1 MLSFLKFA
9 PLAILPLTLLF
20 LIQKTQAGGVL
31 KALED
36 KYDESSGLQP
46 LAEDTK
52 IPTEKLMDILFWIW
66 TSYKLKNGMS
76 NSSYW
81 YYGAKLNSSGANATA
96 GNATYYLKNYYAP
109 SSVNSSSGPASGNAT
124 WYANMTATNGTYLF

>member
-66 TSYKLKNGMS
+66 TSYKLKNEGMS

-96 GNATYYLKNYYAP
+96 GNA
-109 SSVNSSSGPASGNAT
+109 
-124 WYANMTATNGTYLF
+124 